1 MFDPINRL
9 STLSGFFIFLLGVI
23 LICIPYWSYLHK
35 RKKLKSQ
42 GYIPYYYE
50 EFNRFCEEYPWRSY
64 GVMAVGIVI
73 AFVFSI
79 GLIYEVYAMVDNR
92 INEPA
97 YYSQMIAEGD
107 TLEDAIS
114 ISEDIINTE
123 LYTSIVSYNRRLADI
138 KMKASLPAYSWNFT
152 GIHDWEAI
160 PYIEL
165 E

>member
-9 STLSGFFIFLLGVI
+9 STLSALLIFLACVI
-23 LICIPYWSYLHK
+23 LTCIPYLIYRYK
-35 RKKLKSQ
+35 RKKLKAQ
-42 GYIPYYYE
+42 GYIPYDYDKFDHFCD
-50 EFNRFCEEYPWRSY
+50 EFPWRSY

-73 AFVFSI
+73 AFVFGI
-79 GLIYEVYAMVDNR
+79 GTIYEIYATVDNR
-92 INEPA
+92 INEPV
-97 YYSQMIAEGD
+97 YYAEMIAEGD

-114 ISEDIINTE
+114 NSEDIINTE

-152 GIHDWEAI
+152 GIHDWGAI

>member
-9 STLSGFFIFLLGVI
+9 STVSAFLIVLLSILLA
-23 LICIPYWSYLHK
+23 CAPFWFYKRK

-42 GYIPYYYE
+42 GYIPYDYE
-50 EFNRFCEEYPWRSY
+50 TFKHFCDKFLWRSA
-64 GVMAVGIVI
+64 GTMAVGIVI
-73 AFVFSI
+73 AFIFGI
-79 GLIYEVYAMVDNR
+79 GMIYEIYATVSNR
-92 INEPA
+92 INEPV
-97 YYSQMIAEGD
+97 YYAQMIVEGD
-107 TLEDAIS
+107 TLESAITDS
-114 ISEDIINTE
+114 DDIINTI
-123 LYTSIVSYNRRLADI
+123 LYTSIVSYNRQLADI

>member
-9 STLSGFFIFLLGVI
+9 STLSSFLIFLLCVI
-23 LICIPYWSYLHK
+23 LACIPYWFYRHK
-35 RKKLKSQ
+35 RKKFKSQ
-42 GYIPYYYE
+42 GYIPFDYE
-50 EFNRFCEEYPWRSY
+50 EFNRFCNEFPWRSY
-64 GVMAVGIVI
+64 GVMAVGVVI
-73 AFVFSI
+73 AFVFGI
-79 GLIYEVYAMVDNR
+79 GTIYEVYATVDNR
-92 INEPA
+92 INEPV
-97 YYSQMIAEGD
+97 YYAEMIAEGD

-114 ISEDIINTE
+114 NSEDIINTE

-138 KMKASLPAYSWNFT
+138 KMKASLPAYNWNFT